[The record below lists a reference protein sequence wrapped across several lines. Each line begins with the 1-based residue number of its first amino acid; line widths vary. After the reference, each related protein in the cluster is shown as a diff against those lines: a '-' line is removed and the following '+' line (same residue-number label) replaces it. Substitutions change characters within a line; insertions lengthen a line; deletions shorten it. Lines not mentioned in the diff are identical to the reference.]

1 MNGACNSQS
10 HSNSNSNSNRNI
22 TVNAN
27 VNAKIISNSNSK
39 QDLANRK
46 SMYSTTAV
54 TKNVLKDMANRYSI
68 SAQQHRIKL
77 ATNLFRAAQY
87 QASSPQWYGTSKIQS
102 DFRPQHAMLS
112 MHIWFIHRRLLAY
125 DTPEDR
131 ESGKHGY
138 NLMLQ
143 EELFDIFWNDTRS
156 RIRSAGVHELTVTKH
171 LKDAQQATFL
181 QCTQY
186 DHAFQEFGN
195 DRVKRFEIVCDSV
208 WRHVLGGRDE
218 DGNGDGDGNVGIN
231 PDDDL
236 IRRIGAYVEYQMEN
250 VVYKLPDDY
259 FDEGRIGWG
268 DIPDLS
274 ALNGGSDGHD
284 GDNHDH
290 DGATMNA
297 TDASDDSGEE
307 GTEVAANALRGMTFL
322 KNDWVQVLT
331 DAGEPYYW
339 NEETNNVSWQK
350 PM

>member
-1 MNGACNSQS
+1 M
-10 HSNSNSNSNRNI
+10 
-22 TVNAN
+22 
-27 VNAKIISNSNSK
+27 
-39 QDLANRK
+39 
-46 SMYSTTAV
+46 
-54 TKNVLKDMANRYSI
+54 KDMANRYSI

-87 QASSPQWYGTSKIQS
+87 QASSPQWYGNSKIQS

-125 DTPEDR
+125 DTPEDK

-156 RIRSAGVHELTVTKH
+156 RIRSSGVHELTVTKH

-186 DHAFQEFGN
+186 DHAFQEFGD
-195 DRVKRFEIVCDSV
+195 DRVKRFEVICDAV
-208 WRHVLGGRDE
+208 WRHVLGGIDADDAAAGTGTEGDDE
-218 DGNGDGDGNVGIN
+218 EKGDAVLSHSDARV
-231 PDDDL
+231 DDDVL
-236 IRRIGAYVEYQMEN
+236 IRKIGAYVEYQMEN

-268 DIPDLS
+268 NIPDLS
-274 ALNGGSDGHD
+274 ALGHAKASNADGNVD
-284 GDNHDH
+284 GDDVGNV
-290 DGATMNA
+290 DGAIKT
-297 TDASDDSGEE
+297 SDDSDQESP
-307 GTEVAANALRGMTFL
+307 EVTTNALRGMTFF
-322 KNDWVQVLT
+322 KNNWVQVLT

-339 NEETNNVSWQK
+339 NEETNMVSWQK